1 MTLARHGSGALLR
14 AVRRVRCTALPLA
27 SVRGDEPRLRPSNRA
42 GALYL
47 LGAITATGSAL
58 WLSAQP
64 AALAWLAGQA
74 LLALVLLQWFVLL
87 HEAGHM
93 SLFRSRELNV
103 VAGHVAGFMALIPF
117 AAWRRVHGLH
127 HLWTGWQDRDPTTA
141 ALTPRPRGRL
151 ECASVDIAWRLW
163 LPLFALVYR
172 LSNYWH
178 VARLS
183 ASFSA
188 PRQRLAMQ
196 ANIVALLIGYA
207 GGVVLLGVEVA
218 LKLFGLATLLG
229 LMLQEPLILSQHTH
243 LPQRLSGGRRVAP
256 LAPAVQASYTRS
268 LGFPRWFAQGVLLNF
283 NAHELHHRFAA
294 VPGYRLGRI
303 AWQAPHE
310 VHWWTWL
317 KAVKRMR
324 GSTFLF
330 ETREHTGFPL

>member
-1 MTLARHGSGALLR
+1 MDASQRAPRRARHE
-14 AVRRVRCTALPLA
+14 ALPIA
-27 SVRGDEPRLRPSNRA
+27 SIRGDEPRLRPSNCA
-42 GALYL
+42 GGLYLFGAL
-47 LGAITATGSAL
+47 AASAVAL

-74 LLALVLLQWFVLL
+74 LLALALLQWFVLL

-141 ALTPRPRGRL
+141 ALTPRRRSPL
-151 ECASVDIAWRLW
+151 QISAVDIAWRLGV
-163 LPLFALVYR
+163 PLFALVYR

-178 VARLS
+178 VARLH
-183 ASFSA
+183 AAFSS

-196 ANIVALLIGYA
+196 ANIAALLLLY
-207 GGVVLLGVEVA
+207 GGGAWLLGVELA
-218 LKLFGLATLLG
+218 LRSFGLATLLA
-229 LMLQEPLILSQHTH
+229 LVLQEPLILSQHTH

-256 LAPAVQASYTRS
+256 LAPVVQAAYTRS
-268 LGFPRWFAQGVLLNF
+268 LEFPHWFAHCVLLNF

-303 AWQAPHE
+303 AWQAPHT

-317 KAVKRMR
+317 KAMKRMR

-330 ETREHTGFPL
+330 ETRDRTGFPL